1 MTPATERRAQLDSFA
16 ILLVVV
22 CSLIW
27 GLGQVAGKVGLQSF
41 SPLIQVGTRSL
52 GAAVLVAL
60 WSMWRGV
67 PLLKSDGSLPGGLLA
82 GSLFAAEFACIFIGL
97 QHTSASR
104 LTVFLYLAPF
114 FVALCMPWIAHSERL
129 RWDQWAGLAL
139 AFIGVGL
146 AFIDGLSAPAS
157 GPTQWLGD
165 ALGLAAA
172 VMWAGTTLS
181 IRATRLGSAAPEKVL
196 LYQLGL
202 AGVLLTGAGWLQ
214 GQRWPEVIAF
224 WPGLSWL
231 FQTIIVAFVTYLV
244 WFWLVGNYAATKLS
258 SFTLLTPVAG
268 LICGVLILDEPW
280 TWQLVLALVG
290 VAVGIAL
297 VNRPAPPA
305 PRA

>member
-1 MTPATERRAQLDSFA
+1 MTPPTERRAQLDPSA

-67 PLLKSDGSLPGGLLA
+67 PLAKPDGTLRGGLLA

-114 FVALCMPWIAHSERL
+114 FVALGMPWITRSERL

-139 AFIGVGL
+139 AFIGVGM
-146 AFIDGLSAPAS
+146 AFIDGLTAPAA

-165 ALGLAAA
+165 VLGLSAAL
-172 VMWAGTTLS
+172 MWAGTTLS
-181 IRATRLGSAAPEKVL
+181 IRATRLSTAAPEKVL

-202 AGVLLTGAGWLQ
+202 AGVLLTGAGWIQ
-214 GQRWPEVIAF
+214 GHRWPEVIAF
-224 WPGLSWL
+224 WPGVSWL
-231 FQTIIVAFVTYLV
+231 FQTVIVAFITYLV
-244 WFWLVGNYAATKLS
+244 WFWLVADYAATKLS

-268 LICGVLILDEPW
+268 LVCGVLILGEPW
-280 TWQLVLALVG
+280 TWQLVLALLG
-290 VAVGIAL
+290 VVVGIAL
-297 VNRPAPPA
+297 VNRPGSSAS
-305 PRA
+305 RG